1 VDRVPYKGREIQVT
15 VISTSDDGLYVVERI
30 GVWHR
35 RGHAMGYLRLSPPSD
50 CFPSRQLAE
59 QSGLAFAQH
68 WIDRYIPS

>member
-1 VDRVPYKGREIQVT
+1 MPDRVSYKGREIQVT
-15 VISTSDDGLYVVERI
+15 VISSDGAYVVERI

-35 RGHAMGYLRLSPPSD
+35 RGEAIGYLRLSPPAD
-50 CFPSRQLAE
+50 GFPSRQLAE